1 MIIALIMLVLVA
13 ILVYLI
19 ILGASICNRNEE
31 QEMEDII
38 NGKNKSE

>member
-1 MIIALIMLVLVA
+1 MIITLIMLVLVA

-19 ILGASICNRNEE
+19 ILGASICNREEE

-38 NGKNKSE
+38 DEKEYK

>member
-1 MIIALIMLVLVA
+1 MIIALIVLVLVA

-19 ILGASICNRNEE
+19 IWGASICNRNEE

-38 NGKNKSE
+38 NGKEYK